1 MARCGT
7 GDAQRNERIGTLKI
21 TVIRLQFI
29 LHVPYFMTHDLKG
42 DDRHR
47 HMVSFFPRSAELQY
61 FLKLLEQ
68 LSAKNLISKVKS
80 LVSPYFGG
88 YALAFARASA

>member
-1 MARCGT
+1 
-7 GDAQRNERIGTLKI
+7 
-21 TVIRLQFI
+21 
-29 LHVPYFMTHDLKG
+29 
-42 DDRHR
+42 
-47 HMVSFFPRSAELQY
+47 MVSFFPRSAELQY